1 VRLAALTEAPYAF
14 GSTWERERHNTA
26 EQWRHAIEGR
36 ARFVAELE
44 GRVVGMSAA
53 GASDD
58 VRAAALTSVWV
69 APQARGHG
77 VGDSLVLAATAWA
90 SAKGYGQIVLW
101 VTDGNHRAE
110 KLYERHG
117 FRRTGSVQ
125 QVRAGE
131 EGVEYEM
138 SLTLG

>member
-1 VRLAALTEAPYAF
+1 MRLAALAEAPYAF
-14 GSTWERERHNTA
+14 GSTWEHERHNTEA
-26 EQWRHAIEGR
+26 QWRHAIEAR
-36 ARFVAELE
+36 ERFVAERE
-44 GRVVGMSAA
+44 GRVVGMAAA

-69 APQARGHG
+69 EPPARGRG
-77 VGDSLVLAATAWA
+77 VGDSLVLAATEWA
-90 SAKGYGQIVLW
+90 AAAGYRQIVLW
-101 VTDGNHRAE
+101 VTDGNQRAE

-125 QVRAGE
+125 QVRPGE
-131 EGVEYEM
+131 DRVEYEM